1 MSADA
6 KIAIGALDAT
16 ARGVRLH
23 IGLTLDYVRLNA
35 ANGTVGIDP
44 FGFQLKEPAQVEVG
58 IGENSLGAFL
68 NALAPAGLQDFRV
81 RFQAGKV
88 LIDAVKRVLVAVPAR
103 AVCSLRLVDET
114 KVFVDVEEVQMLGA
128 GVKELVQGQLDQM
141 NPIVDVAQFP
151 IQMRIHEIVVDDGAV
166 ILRGTATA

>member
-1 MSADA
+1 
-6 KIAIGALDAT
+6 
-16 ARGVRLH
+16 
-23 IGLTLDYVRLNA
+23 
-35 ANGTVGIDP
+35 
-44 FGFQLKEPAQVEVG
+44 
-58 IGENSLGAFL
+58 
-68 NALAPAGLQDFRV
+68 
-81 RFQAGKV
+81 
-88 LIDAVKRVLVAVPAR
+88 
-103 AVCSLRLVDET
+103 VDET